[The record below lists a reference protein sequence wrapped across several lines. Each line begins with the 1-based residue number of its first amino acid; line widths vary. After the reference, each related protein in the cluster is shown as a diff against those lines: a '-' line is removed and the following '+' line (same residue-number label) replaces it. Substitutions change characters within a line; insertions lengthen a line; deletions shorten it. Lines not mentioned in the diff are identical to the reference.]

1 MNLILSRDTFT
12 EKSTSG
18 LLYIDGEIRPECCT
32 LELPNVDGKP
42 GSCIPQGTYSVILS
56 HSPKFSGDR
65 TFDELTARLGV
76 LPLMPEIKGI
86 PGRSEIR
93 MHWGNEPENT
103 DGCILI
109 GTTRSE
115 DFISGSRE
123 AFASFYARLIIGE
136 ATGPITIQVL
146 GGAT

>member
-18 LLYIDGEIRPECCT
+18 LLYIDQETKPECCT

-42 GSCIPQGTYSVILS
+42 GSCIPQGTYSVILN

-93 MHWGNEPENT
+93 IHWLNT
-103 DGCILI
+103 PDETEGCV
-109 GTTRSE
+109 GVGEMRSA
-115 DFISGSRE
+115 DFIGGSRA
-123 AFASFYARLIIGE
+123 AFASLYAKLILG
-136 ATGPITIQVL
+136 ANAGGITIQVL
-146 GGAT
+146 